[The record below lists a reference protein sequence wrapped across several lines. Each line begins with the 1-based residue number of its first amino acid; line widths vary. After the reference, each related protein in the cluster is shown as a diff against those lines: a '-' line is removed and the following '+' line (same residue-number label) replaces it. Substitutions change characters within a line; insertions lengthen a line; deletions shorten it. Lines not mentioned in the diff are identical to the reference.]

1 MILDSLFFAVDVT
14 LPISLIIVLGVIL
27 KRLRWINDEFAE
39 VGSRLVFNVTLPALL
54 FVNIATTDLT
64 SHFPFLLVVVA
75 GAIMLGSFVVM
86 HGVALTIPTQFSRG
100 AFVQGACRS
109 NMAIIGLALS
119 ANAFGEQV
127 LPLAS
132 MYLAAL
138 VIPVNILSILT
149 LYYHQSDVPS
159 TKKIAMSVVKNPLAI
174 AIFIAIVIA
183 LFAIELPKV
192 VIDTGNYVARMTLPL
207 ALLCV
212 GASIRWHEFR
222 ASGLLYVA
230 ITSKIVLL
238 PLLASIIAYYCG
250 LRGEELGVLYVMT
263 AAPTAAAAY
272 PMVRAIG
279 GDYHLTA
286 AIIAGSTLFS
296 MFTSTIGLFALH
308 YLGWV

>member
-1 MILDSLFFAVDVT
+1 MILDSLFFAIDVT
-14 LPISLIIVLGVIL
+14 LPISLIIFLGVIL
-27 KRLRWINDEFAE
+27 KRVRWISDEFAE
-39 VGSRLVFNVTLPALL
+39 VGSRLVFNLTLPALL
-54 FVNIATTDLT
+54 FINIATTDLT
-64 SHFPFLLVVVA
+64 KEFPLLLIVIA
-75 GAIMLGSFVVM
+75 GLIMLGSFM
-86 HGVALTIPTQFSRG
+86 AFHWLAFAIPSQFSRG
-100 AFVQGACRS
+100 AFVQGACRG

-149 LYYHQSDVPS
+149 LFYHQSDAPS
-159 TKKIAMSVVKNPLAI
+159 GKTVLLSVLKNPLAI
-174 AIFIAIVIA
+174 AICMAVIIA
-183 LFAIELPKV
+183 LLSVKLPKI
-192 VIDTGNYVARMTLPL
+192 VIDTGNYLARMTLPL

-212 GASIRWHEFR
+212 GASIRLHEFR
-222 ASGLLYVA
+222 ASRLLYSA
-230 ITSKIVLL
+230 ITSKIVIL
-238 PLLASIIAYYCG
+238 PLLATSMAYFCG

-272 PMVRAIG
+272 PMVRSIG

-296 MFTSTIGLFALH
+296 MFTSAFGLFVLH
-308 YLGWV
+308 YVAWV